1 MKWYGTEISYLITSK
16 TYKGMKEKSIFRNKA
31 EMKKA
36 FFEDMEDL
44 NISTKGKKT
53 KFDISL
59 NIAFQE
65 WKDFLKESG
74 QISKRLYNC
83 KLY

>member
-1 MKWYGTEISYLITSK
+1 
-16 TYKGMKEKSIFRNKA
+16 MKEKSIFRNKA

-65 WKDFLKESG
+65 WKENLKG

>member
-1 MKWYGTEISYLITSK
+1 MKTNFVYQNK
-16 TYKGMKEKSIFRNKA
+16 KELKEAFWQFCK
-31 EMKKA
+31 EMN
-36 FFEDMEDL
+36 FD
-44 NISTKGKKT
+44 TKGKKT

-65 WKDFLKESG
+65 WKEGLKG

-83 KLY
+83 HLY

>member
-1 MKWYGTEISYLITSK
+1 
-16 TYKGMKEKSIFRNKA
+16 MKENSIFRNKA
-31 EMKKA
+31 EIKKA

-65 WKDFLKESG
+65 WKEGLKG

>member
-1 MKWYGTEISYLITSK
+1 MKTNRNYQFQNKNELR
-16 TYKGMKEKSIFRNKA
+16 KG
-31 EMKKA
+31 
-36 FFEDMEDL
+36 FFNYCEDL
-44 NISTKGKKT
+44 HIETKGKRT
-53 KFDISL
+53 KFDITL

>member
-1 MKWYGTEISYLITSK
+1 
-16 TYKGMKEKSIFRNKA
+16 MKEKSIFRNKA

-65 WKDFLKESG
+65 WKEGLKG

>member
-1 MKWYGTEISYLITSK
+1 MK
-16 TYKGMKEKSIFRNKA
+16 KESIFRNKA

-36 FFEDMEDL
+36 FFAEMESL
-44 NISTKGKKT
+44 NIETKGKKT
-53 KFDISL
+53 KFDITL

-65 WKDFLKESG
+65 WKEDLKG

>member
-1 MKWYGTEISYLITSK
+1 MKG
-16 TYKGMKEKSIFRNKA
+16 KSIFRNKA

-44 NISTKGKKT
+44 NISTKVKKT

-65 WKDFLKESG
+65 WKEGLKG